1 MANMSYCRMQ
11 NTAQDLRDCINA
23 IEEGEYADEISRS
36 EQRGLAEIVE
46 LAHQI
51 VNELEYEIDDIL
63 ELKSY

>member
-1 MANMSYCRMQ
+1 MQ
-11 NTAQDLRDCINA
+11 NTAQDLRDCVYA

-36 EQRGLAEIVE
+36 EQRALAQIVE

-51 VNELEYEIDDIL
+51 VNDLEYEIDDIL